1 MTDTGLIRKENQD
14 AYTVLTLDHYT
25 VCVVC
30 DGMGGTYGGQLASS
44 IAVKVFETELRQILK
59 ADMTVQ
65 QLEQAAAYC
74 ISQAN
79 EAIRKAANDDA
90 AYENMGTTLVAAIAR
105 DDMALVCN
113 VGDSR
118 AYLISRSGIRQIS
131 KDHSLVENLV
141 ERGDLTPEEAKHHPQ
156 RNLITRA
163 LGPDKSV
170 QMDGFSVPWNKG
182 EFILLC
188 SDGLVNTVSDQEIL
202 FEVIHGNDLDGCLD
216 RLLTVAKERGAPD
229 NVTAILMMNI

>member
-14 AYTVLTLDHYT
+14 AYTVQTWDNYT

-30 DGMGGTYGGQLASS
+30 DGMGGTNGGQVASA
-44 IAVKVFETELRQILK
+44 IAVRTFEQELRKTVK
-59 ADMTVQ
+59 ANMTPQ
-65 QLEQAAAYC
+65 QLEQAAAYGVA
-74 ISQAN
+74 QAN
-79 EAIRKAANDDA
+79 EAIRKAASDDA
-90 AYENMGTTLVAAIAR
+90 TYENMGTTLVAAIAR
-105 DDMALVCN
+105 DDMALICN

-118 AYLISRSGIRQIS
+118 AYLISRSGIRQVTR
-131 KDHSLVENLV
+131 DHSLVENLI
-141 ERGDLTPEEAKHHPQ
+141 ESGDLTPEEAKHHPQ

-163 LGPDKSV
+163 LGPDECV
-170 QMDGFSVPWNKG
+170 EMDGFPVSWSKG

-202 FEVIHGNDLDGCLD
+202 FEVIHSDDLDGCLD
-216 RLLTVAKERGAPD
+216 RLLTVAKQRGAPD